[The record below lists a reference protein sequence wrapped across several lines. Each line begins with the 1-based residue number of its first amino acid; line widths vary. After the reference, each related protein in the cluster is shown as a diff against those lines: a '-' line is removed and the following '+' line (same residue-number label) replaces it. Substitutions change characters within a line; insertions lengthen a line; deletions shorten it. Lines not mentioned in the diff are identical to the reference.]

1 MWDNF
6 SDKRKKSLISFDDIK
21 PVIKRNKQV
30 VKIERVNNISVSIDY
45 RSSILPWI
53 AKDELREEDPY
64 LRS

>member
-30 VKIERVNNISVSIDY
+30 VKIERVNK
-45 RSSILPWI
+45 SSILPWI